1 MTLLVGVGARR
12 HATLGV
18 ETRVGLFAVAEEGD
32 GGIRVLCFGVL
43 VVVISVLILFDGLV
57 LAVSLCADWFTV
69 R

>member
-1 MTLLVGVGARR
+1 
-12 HATLGV
+12 
-18 ETRVGLFAVAEEGD
+18 VAEEGD